1 MKFSV
6 KFSLCWFD
14 LRHWISPFVSDQALS
29 DQSIQDAAQKVYI
42 FQLCNL
48 HCSTTSLGF
57 EVDIGGLRKFAF

>member
-1 MKFSV
+1 MEFSF

-42 FQLCNL
+42 FQICNL
-48 HCSTTSLGF
+48 HSSTTSLDF
-57 EVDIGGLRKFAF
+57 EVDIEALRKFSF